1 VEAVSSRNARH
12 PDRIP
17 APPKRFY
24 LLTDGP
30 INANARMLSLIGDI
44 YDTTFDQALWSE
56 TLQRIVDYTGAHSSG
71 LVTKS
76 SSDVVR
82 VTHHVGCKPH
92 FLQTYL
98 DHYGQFDPT
107 HAIRLFD
114 VGKIHSTEDW
124 VPIEEFRK
132 GQFYQEWAR
141 PQRLEDAASVLLENN
156 ADGFSYFCLM
166 KSGGLVDDD
175 LRRMLVPIVPH
186 LLRAVLIGQILH
198 QQTRIASPIEH
209 TLDELRAAMFL
220 LDGTGSITH
229 TNQSGKDILERKDF
243 LRNEQ
248 GRLVAIDPQLN
259 RILREA
265 AAASILGD
273 GATRSESIALPFI
286 AQDGERFV
294 GHLLPLTA
302 GRRRKTGIAYDATA
316 VLFVTRASLDSMA
329 ASDLIKKIFKLT
341 PAEARVLLAV
351 VELGSVAETSRNLDI
366 AESTVK
372 THLGRIFTKTDT
384 KRQADL
390 VKLVAAFSSPVRS

>member
-1 VEAVSSRNARH
+1 M
-12 PDRIP
+12 
-17 APPKRFY
+17 K
-24 LLTDGP
+24 
-30 INANARMLSLIGDI
+30 ANPQLISVIGDI
-44 YDTTFDQALWSE
+44 YDTTLDHALWGK
-56 TLQRIVDYTGAHSSG
+56 TLERIVEYVGVEYTSAWSCA
-71 LVTKS
+71 LVAKDATGE
-76 SSDVVR
+76 VR
-82 VTHHVGCKPH
+82 LGHRVGITPH
-92 FLQTYL
+92 FARSYVDQ
-98 DHYGQFDPT
+98 YGQLDPT
-107 HAIRLFD
+107 QAIRLFD
-114 VGKIHSTEDW
+114 VGQIHSIQDW
-124 VPIEEFRK
+124 VPIEDYRK
-132 GQFYQEWAR
+132 GRFYQEWVR
-141 PQRLEDAASVLLENN
+141 PQGFEDAASVMLEKS

-166 KSGGLVDDD
+166 KGGGLVDDD
-175 LRRMLVPIVPH
+175 FRRMLVPIVPH

-286 AQDGERFV
+286 AHDGERFV

-302 GRRRKTGIAYDATA
+302 GRRRKTGIAYDATV

-384 KRQADL
+384 RRQADL
-390 VKLVAAFSSPVRS
+390 VKLVAAFSPPVRS